1 MDKLDKNTRGNLSM
15 LVMVGT
21 ENVHLHQCGTCE
33 WDPPQADTGIEDLK
47 GVSGNFIILVMCL
60 PIILSKLCEYNLQD

>member
-1 MDKLDKNTRGNLSM
+1 M
-15 LVMVGT
+15 LVMMGT

-60 PIILSKLCEYNLQD
+60 PIILSKLGY